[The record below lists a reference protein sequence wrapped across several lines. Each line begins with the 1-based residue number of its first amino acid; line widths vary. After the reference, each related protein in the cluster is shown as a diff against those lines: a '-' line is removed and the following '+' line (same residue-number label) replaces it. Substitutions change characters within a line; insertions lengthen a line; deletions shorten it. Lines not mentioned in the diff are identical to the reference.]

1 MAKCPSCDRK
11 FRTFEDYHSLY
22 VSNFARFALH
32 PEMKFPYFHGV
43 LDHIEAVPDEVR
55 GFLEREST
63 VVSKIKRVFSRRS
76 EPVKGIGMLGPFLNY
91 DGRVWVSNKCTGLAC
106 FSKDERSI
114 ILDHVNPYLDH
125 LESLVQETVSPAVLL
140 PDLARYSPSDLL
152 FAIPD
157 SGYDLALGKSQLRRL
172 GWLGEETE
180 EFYEKMGDPGVDKR
194 KVISEMINRAIEC
207 EKSADGED
215 LVGLYI
221 IGLRPADTSSMFGLT
236 VGERFKVKIAEFAY
250 KGKVRPCEH
259 R

>member
-1 MAKCPSCDRK
+1 
-11 FRTFEDYHSLY
+11 
-22 VSNFARFALH
+22 
-32 PEMKFPYFHGV
+32 MKFPYFHGV
-43 LDHIEAVPDEVR
+43 PDHIEAVPDEVR
-55 GFLEREST
+55 DFLAREST
-63 VVSKIKRVFSRRS
+63 VVSKVKRAFSRRS
-76 EPVKGIGMLGPFLNY
+76 EPVEGIGKLGPFLDY
-91 DGRVWVSNKCTGLAC
+91 DGRVWVSNKYTGLAC
-106 FSKDERSI
+106 FSRDERSI
-114 ILDHVNPYLDH
+114 ILGHVNPYLER

-140 PDLARYSPSDLL
+140 PDLARYSSSDLL

-180 EFYEKMGDPGVDKR
+180 EFYEKMGNPDVDKR
-194 KVISEMINRAIEC
+194 KVISEMISKADEC

-236 VGERFKVKIAEFAY
+236 AGERFKVKVAEFAY
-250 KGKVRPCEH
+250 LGKVRPCGH